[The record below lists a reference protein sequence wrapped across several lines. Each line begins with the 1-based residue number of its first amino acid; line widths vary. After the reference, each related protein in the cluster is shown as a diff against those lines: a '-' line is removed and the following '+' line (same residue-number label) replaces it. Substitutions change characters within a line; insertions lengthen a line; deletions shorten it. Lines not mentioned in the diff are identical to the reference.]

1 MKKNFVLLGVLALL
15 LIGTYVFQELRS
27 SHLFEASLTKD
38 HLISAE
44 NIKSLSFTDVE
55 AKKID
60 GQWKMDDTLLSY
72 NTFKQIE
79 KRISQIKKLKS
90 VDGVRSN
97 YFTTP
102 IEFKVNGESWVVGDM
117 TLDRTGFYFA
127 RDNQLMVAAMEGEG
141 QELSDDPNKAMEV
154 KLEDLRKHLK
164 MRVDQLTETQLFRF
178 YPNLPVGTVTIEVDG
193 RPAFELDLKKN
204 ETIPPPI
211 EGIKVHEN
219 LLEKFHS
226 LLTQVT
232 IKKEVPYSKDLK
244 FSKLGQMMFQND
256 KDKVE
261 WGLWLKGDNSADS
274 YIVDDKNKKAF
285 QMVGGSLKIFFIQY
299 QDYWD
304 KKIIP
309 PEEFKNFTRLKMTF
323 TQGSKQAK
331 VELINKEPLAFETSK
346 YKVDM
351 VKMNILFQYL
361 FNLSE
366 KDQADRVSQLSKS
379 ERKEILSAN
388 NLRIEVLNQELVL
401 WRKAQEL
408 IVVNLTQGFKA
419 HFLIAD
425 ESFRATF
432 EDVLK

>member
-38 HLISAE
+38 HLISADS
-44 NIKSLSFTDVE
+44 IKELSFSDVD
-55 AKKID
+55 AKKVN
-60 GQWKMDDTLLSY
+60 GQWKMGDSLLSY

-79 KRISQIKKLKS
+79 KRISQIKKIKN
-90 VDGVRSN
+90 VDGARSN
-97 YFTTP
+97 YFSAP
-102 IEFKVNGESWVVGDM
+102 LEFKVNGESWVVGDM

-127 RDNQLMVAAMEGEG
+127 RDNQMMVAVMEGEG
-141 QELSDDPNKAMEV
+141 QELTDDPNKAMEV
-154 KLEDLRKHLK
+154 KLEDLRKLLST
-164 MRVDQLTETQLFRF
+164 RVDQLAETQLFRF
-178 YPNLPVGTVTIEVDG
+178 YPDLPVGSVVVEADG
-193 RPAFELDLKKN
+193 RPAFELDFKKN
-204 ETIPPPI
+204 ETVPPPI
-211 EGIKVHEN
+211 QGIKVHDK

-226 LLTQVT
+226 LLTQVM
-232 IKKEVPYSKDLK
+232 IKKEVPYSPDLK
-244 FSKLGQMMFQND
+244 FTKLAQMTFQYE
-256 KDKVE
+256 KKKVE
-261 WGLWLKGDNSADS
+261 WGLWLKADNSADS

-285 QMVGGSLKIFFIQY
+285 LVIGGTLKIFFIQY

-304 KKIIP
+304 KKVIP
-309 PEEFKNFTRLKMTF
+309 PEEFKPFTRLKMTF
-323 TQGSKQAK
+323 TQGSKEAK

-379 ERKEILSAN
+379 ERKEILSGN
-388 NLRIEVLNQELVL
+388 HLRIEVLGQELVL